1 MNMNSLKKLFSIN
14 YPTINYKDSS
24 FLNFDQKICS
34 FINQEQID
42 LCPSYVDENN
52 NQDIIDSI
60 RLFNDF
66 SKVSTKFDKSFIDTN
81 VFKKENKVEDCHKI
95 NNLTDKKKV
104 GRKRKV
110 LNKENETE
118 PTNYNIIRKC
128 KNIVLEYTLKFINSQ
143 IKEVYEGD
151 IGEGIYKKEL
161 LDINSEQKSDNRIN
175 SIKNFLNKTLKEI
188 FSVNISERYTSY
200 LSNRNEVIIKRLLNE
215 SDINKREKFNKL
227 FNLTFS
233 DCMKIFIDDKNS
245 KDFKVIEG
253 FPKFN
258 EIKIKLNESEKYLN
272 KINEF
277 LMKFEDI
284 VKNKKARKRNNIN
297 KKEIKEKTNNKFL
310 ITK

>member
-200 LSNRNEVIIKRLLNE
+200 LSNHNDIIIKKLLNE
-215 SDINKREKFNKL
+215 NDINKREKFNKL

-245 KDFKVIEG
+245 KDFKMIEG

>member
-175 SIKNFLNKTLKEI
+175 SIRNFLNKTLKEI

-200 LSNRNEVIIKRLLNE
+200 LSNHNDIIIKKLLNE
-215 SDINKREKFNKL
+215 NDINKREKFNEL